1 MAITLLRIG
10 TRGSPLAMAQAE
22 WVRAHLLRCDEKRR
36 LEIVPL
42 KTSGDHLSHQPLS
55 RLGGKGIFTR
65 ELEKALLAG
74 EIDLA
79 VHSMKD
85 LPVDLPPG
93 LMLAA
98 ITMRENPL
106 DVLITRNGR
115 DLETLP
121 AGATVA
127 TGSLRRRAQL
137 LRYRSDLVIRDI
149 RGNVDTRLKKLHDGF
164 ADGLVLAAAA
174 LKRLGRSDSIAQ
186 YLNPDICIPAAGQG
200 ALGIEIREDNR
211 PLRELLTMLHDQESG
226 LTVRAERGFLRA
238 LGAGCHTPA
247 GAYAELRGGEM
258 LLRGFVSSPG
268 GREMVRM
275 KMLGRREEGEI
286 LGELLARRVLKGG
299 GSSLLAETRG
309 AP

>member
-1 MAITLLRIG
+1 MTIKSLRIG
-10 TRGSPLAMAQAE
+10 TRGSPLAMAQAG
-22 WVRAHLLRCDEKRR
+22 WVRERLLSYDEKRQ
-36 LEIVPL
+36 LEIVPI
-42 KTSGDHLSHQPLS
+42 KTSGDLHPQQPLFQ
-55 RLGGKGIFTR
+55 LGGKEAFTR

-85 LPVDLPPG
+85 LPVVLPAG

-98 ITMRENPL
+98 ITARENPL
-106 DVLITRNGR
+106 DVFISRTGA
-115 DLETLP
+115 DLESLP
-121 AGATVA
+121 DGAAVA

-174 LKRLGRSDSIAQ
+174 LHRLGRGDRIAQ
-186 YLNPDICIPAAGQG
+186 YLHPDICIPAAGQG

-211 PLRELLTMLHDQESG
+211 PLKELLAMLHDQESG
-226 LTVRAERGFLRA
+226 LTVRAERCFLHA

-247 GAYAELRGGEM
+247 GAYAELIGGDM
-258 LLRGFVSSPG
+258 HLRGFVSSPDG
-268 GREMVRM
+268 KEMVRM
-275 KMLGRREEGEI
+275 KMLGRREEGKT
-286 LGELLARRVLKGG
+286 LGDLLARRVLNGG
-299 GSSLLAETRG
+299 GSSLLVEKRG
-309 AP
+309 EL